1 MPKKRRSSRGKVTL
15 AVVVIA
21 VVAVAVI
28 AWHDGLI
35 GATGIADIN
44 SGDVSVGTVVTVKGE
59 LTGRLG
65 NVHTISQGSNFLVFI
80 WDGTSPPIDSII
92 VVTGEVSS
100 LLSLDSVTAVRQV
113 LVFR

>member
-1 MPKKRRSSRGKVTL
+1 MPKKRSSKGRVAL
-15 AVVVIA
+15 AVVVMALIA
-21 VVAVAVI
+21 IVVI

-35 GATGIADIN
+35 GTTNIADIN

-65 NVHTISQGSNFLVFI
+65 NVHTISQGSNFLVFT
-80 WDGTSPPIDSII
+80 WDGTSPPINSII

-113 LVFR
+113 LVFS

>member
-1 MPKKRRSSRGKVTL
+1 MPKKRRSSRGRVAF

-21 VVAVAVI
+21 VVAFAVI

-35 GATGIADIN
+35 GVTSIADIN

-65 NVHTISQGSNFLVFI
+65 NVHTVSEGSNFLVFT
-80 WDGTSPPIDSII
+80 WDGTSPPVNSII

-100 LLSLDSVTAVRQV
+100 LLTFDSVTAVRQV
-113 LVFR
+113 LVFQ